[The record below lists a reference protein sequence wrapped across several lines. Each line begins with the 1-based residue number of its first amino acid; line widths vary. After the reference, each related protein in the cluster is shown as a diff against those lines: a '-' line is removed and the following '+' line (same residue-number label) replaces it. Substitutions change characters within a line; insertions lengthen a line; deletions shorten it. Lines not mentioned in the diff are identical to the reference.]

1 MYSYLHISDEFYLWL
16 LNFINLKR
24 AQNQNRNAK
33 FLWSLKF
40 KKKRNK
46 TFTPLILFSFFLTL
60 QDGLGG
66 RMCGTLLG
74 NLGSHQD
81 DRRTDLIH
89 AFLSFER
96 RCRAKSVVHT
106 RKRETGRKMRKVT
119 QRAKNESGL
128 LSLPSNLYM
137 NPYICIFYVSLYMY
151 PFIYV
156 SL

>member
-1 MYSYLHISDEFYLWL
+1 
-16 LNFINLKR
+16 
-24 AQNQNRNAK
+24 
-33 FLWSLKF
+33 
-40 KKKRNK
+40 
-46 TFTPLILFSFFLTL
+46 
-60 QDGLGG
+60 
-66 RMCGTLLG
+66 MCGTLLG